1 MAKAIRVQRAASI
14 FQRELASILLY
25 KAKDV
30 YLKEVMITSVK
41 VTRDLKTARVYY
53 IVSQRVE
60 KEKVQAALDK
70 ARGYLRTML
79 AQSLIVRDVP
89 ELFFSYDKGLDH
101 AEHINDIIIGY
112 RREHPEI
119 EDETEDEMQV
129 NEMQEIE

>member
-14 FQRELASILLY
+14 FQRELANIFLY
-25 KAKDV
+25 KAKDF

-41 VTRDLKTARVYY
+41 VTRDLKTARIYY
-53 IVSQRVE
+53 IVSQRIDKQRTQE
-60 KEKVQAALDK
+60 ALDK

-79 AQSLIVRDVP
+79 AQSLIIRDVP

-101 AEHINDIIIGY
+101 AEHINEIIEGY
-112 RREHPEI
+112 KREHPDI
-119 EDETEDEMQV
+119 EDEMQV